1 MSASA
6 LCVLARLSWVL
17 RTLEAGFSPFEG
29 IPASARVA
37 AENLVV
43 LRSLRGCRIRT
54 RNSILDLGFGVPST
68 TVVVFLGCGELKAS
82 TRRQGQVTPDR
93 LPTCTWS
100 KREGSPGLAAP
111 RCQFCPLMV
120 WGSLRKLLWAS
131 LLKPVQGQSGPEGL
145 TKARVHFGWTAHWKR
160 CSLSRKFA
168 GSDRC
173 PSSAKH
179 QGKERDFST
188 RG

>member
-1 MSASA
+1 MGTEAGAFSSLSASA

-100 KREGSPGLAAP
+100 KREGSPEVPVLPLNGLGLFEKVTLGFTSQACA
-111 RCQFCPLMV
+111 RTE
-120 WGSLRKLLWAS
+120 WA
-131 LLKPVQGQSGPEGL
+131 GGL
-145 TKARVHFGWTAHWKR
+145 N
-160 CSLSRKFA
+160 
-168 GSDRC
+168 
-173 PSSAKH
+173 
-179 QGKERDFST
+179 
-188 RG
+188 